1 MRNLKD
7 IHAIEKEI
15 SLLTKELSKCP
26 QGSLVICK
34 IKGKNRYYQ
43 QKKNSSGAYSRK
55 YLGKEQTELAR
66 HLARKAYIRDKLLDL
81 KNELNSIKQYQSIRK
96 VTDYK
101 RFLAKDSAYRELLVD
116 EGWEFEDYEKSASY
130 PENLLIAAPKG
141 DIVRSKSEAL
151 IANALYES
159 GIPYR
164 YECSLELSGY
174 TIHPDFTIKKCDNN
188 EIIIWEHFGKID
200 QQKYFN
206 RMTWKLE
213 RYIENG
219 YIPGKKLIITWETKA
234 TPLSIDEVRKM
245 IHHYLT

>member
-7 IHAIEKEI
+7 IHHIEKEI
-15 SLLTKELSKCP
+15 NLLKKDLSKCP
-26 QGSLVICK
+26 QGSLIICK
-34 IKGKNRYYQ
+34 VKGKRRYYQ
-43 QKKNSSGAYSRK
+43 QKKNSSGAYSRN
-55 YLGKEQTELAR
+55 YLGKEDIELAR
-66 HLARKAYIRDKLLDL
+66 HLARKAYIREKLLDL
-81 KNELNSIKQYQSIRK
+81 DNELNSIKQYQNTRK
-96 VTDYK
+96 ITDYK
-101 RFLAKDSAYRELLVD
+101 RFLAKDSAYRELLID
-116 EGWEFEDYEKSASY
+116 EGWEFEDYEKSVSH
-130 PENLLIAAPKG
+130 PEHLLISAPKG

-164 YECSLELSGY
+164 YECNLELSGY

-206 RMTWKLE
+206 RMIWKLE

-245 IHHYLT
+245 IMHYLV